1 MHNEYAALKQQ
12 IKHLKEANKL
22 HRQMIASNQSL
33 INELQARM
41 KVLEEDEDNAPMDL
55 DPSIPF

>member
-1 MHNEYAALKQQ
+1 MYNEYAALEQQ

-22 HRQMIASNQSL
+22 HRQQIALNQSL
-33 INELQARM
+33 INELKARM
-41 KVLEEDEDNAPMDL
+41 KVLEEDEDNAPMDF

>member
-1 MHNEYAALKQQ
+1 MYNEYAALEQQ
-12 IKHLKEANKL
+12 VKHLKETNKL

-41 KVLEEDEDNAPMDL
+41 KVLEEDEDNAPL
-55 DPSIPF
+55 DFDASIPF

>member
-1 MHNEYAALKQQ
+1 MYNEYAALKQQ
-12 IKHLKEANKL
+12 VENLKSANKL

-41 KVLEEDEDNAPMDL
+41 KVLEEDEDNAPMDF
-55 DPSIPF
+55 DASIPF

>member
-1 MHNEYAALKQQ
+1 MYNEYAALERQ

-22 HRQMIASNQSL
+22 HRQQIALNQSL

-41 KVLEEDEDNAPMDL
+41 KVLEEDEDNAPMDF